1 MLNSIV
7 AFLSYLFVAI
17 LLLLAFLIIYIRF
30 TPYKEFELIALNNT
44 AVAITL
50 SGAILGFTFPLV
62 ASIYYTQSLI
72 EMSVW
77 AVITCVV
84 QLGIFLALRRYAK
97 KIEEGHVS
105 SGILVATFSIAI
117 GLLNAVCI
125 SH

>member
-1 MLNSIV
+1 LLNSII
-7 AFLSYLFVAI
+7 AFLSYLSASI
-17 LLLLAFLIIYIRF
+17 LLLTVFVIIYVKF
-30 TPYKEFELIALNNT
+30 TPYKDFELIALNNS
-44 AVAITL
+44 AIAITL

-62 ASIYYTQSLI
+62 ASIYYTQSII

-77 AVITCVV
+77 AAITGIV

-97 KIEEGHVS
+97 KIEEGHIAS
-105 SGILVATFSIAI
+105 SVMVATFSVAI

>member
-7 AFLSYLFVAI
+7 AFLSYLSVST
-17 LLLLAFLIIYIRF
+17 LLLIAFVIIYVRF
-30 TPYKEFELIALNNT
+30 TPYKEFELIALDNS

-77 AVITCVV
+77 TLITGIV
-84 QLGIFLALRRYAK
+84 QLSVFLALRRYAK
-97 KIEEGHVS
+97 RIEEGHVAS
-105 SGILVATFSIAI
+105 SLVVATFSIAV

>member
-1 MLNSIV
+1 MLTSIF
-7 AFLSYLFVAI
+7 AFLSYLSTSIV
-17 LLLLAFLIIYIRF
+17 LLIAFMTIYVKF
-30 TPYKEFELIALNNT
+30 TPYKEFELIALDNA

-62 ASIYYTQSLI
+62 ASIYYTQSLV

-77 AVITCVV
+77 AVITGIV
-84 QLGIFLALRRYAK
+84 QLAVFLALRRYAK
-97 KIEEGHVS
+97 KIEEGHVA
-105 SGILVATFSIAI
+105 SGVMVATFSVAI

>member
-1 MLNSIV
+1 MLNSII
-7 AFLSYLFVAI
+7 AFLSYLSVSLALLITFV
-17 LLLLAFLIIYIRF
+17 IIYVKF
-30 TPYKEFELIALNNT
+30 TPYKEFELIALDNS

-77 AVITCVV
+77 AIITGIV
-84 QLGIFLALRRYAK
+84 QLAVFLVLRRYAK
-97 KIEEGHVS
+97 KIEEGHVA
-105 SGILVATFSIAI
+105 SGVMVAAFSVAI